1 VNEAL
6 LISLTRTL
14 ALSASALIEL
24 EAMKAANAERASR
37 GEAPAYG
44 EDAFRKL
51 QTDNGLG
58 WNQIMG
64 STQP

>member
-1 VNEAL
+1 VSEQL
-6 LISLTRTL
+6 LIQLTRTL
-14 ALSASALIEL
+14 ALAASALIEC
-24 EAMKAANAERASR
+24 EAMKAANAEREAR
-37 GEAPAYG
+37 GEALAYG
-44 EDAFRKL
+44 EESFRKL